1 MPAVVRTLTERELN
15 RAILARQLLLERVRL
30 PIARALERVGGLQ
43 SQYAPTAYIGLWSR
57 LEGFARGDLTRAL
70 ERRTVV
76 QGTLMRATIHIVSA
90 RDYAALAAGIRTRRR
105 EAWVQATRRRDLVPV
120 VERAARRVRELL
132 ADGAR
137 GRPEL
142 LDALGVDTTTW
153 NGLQLWVDLL
163 RVPPSGTWEQRR
175 ADRFATAATWIG
187 PSEVSEE
194 EGLELLLRRY
204 LGGFGPASRRD
215 VASFTGL
222 SPKVL
227 APVLERV
234 ATRRFRDE
242 AGEDLLDLPRAP
254 LPDPDTPAPTR
265 FLGTWEALLLVHAR
279 RTQVLPEA
287 YRPLVFATK
296 TPQSVSTFL
305 VDGRVAGTWTLDGG
319 RVRPRPFDPLP
330 REARRELADEA
341 ERLSAFMR

>member
-90 RDYAALAAGIRTRRR
+90 RDYAPLAAGIRTGRR

>member
-1 MPAVVRTLTERELN
+1 MAAVSTLTERELN
-15 RAILARQLLLERVRL
+15 RAILARQLLLDRVRL
-30 PIARALERVGGLQ
+30 PIARAVERVGGLQ
-43 SQYAPTAYIGLWSR
+43 SQYVPTAYVGLWSR
-57 LEGFARGDLTRAL
+57 LDGFAREDLTRAL

-90 RDYAALAAGIRTRRR
+90 RDYAPLAAGIRTWRR

-175 ADRFATAATWIG
+175 ADRFATAEGWLG
-187 PSEVSEE
+187 PAAVSEK
-194 EGLELLLRRY
+194 EGLELLVRRY

-242 AGEDLLDLPRAP
+242 AGEELLDLHRAS
-254 LPDPDTPAPTR
+254 LPPPDTPAPTR